1 MHIAELYLS
10 PSALAWLRVADITD
24 VDQLVTLSAD
34 GLIERGIG
42 AAELYEIVCQ
52 LNKQGTS
59 LPSSSHGNVYMPNGR
74 SRDIF
79 RLRIVEGL
87 TLKEVGERFGINAER
102 VRQILARHFGL
113 RGSPPTV
120 KARKWAATE
129 RRRAD
134 RRAPSTTGR
143 KAA

>member
-1 MHIAELYLS
+1 MHIAELHLS
-10 PSALAWLRVADITD
+10 PNALVCLRAADITD

-42 AAELYEIVCQ
+42 AAELYEVVCQ

-59 LPSSSHGNVYMPNGR
+59 LPSSCHGNVYMPNDR
-74 SRDIF
+74 NRDIF

-120 KARKWAATE
+120 KAKKWATTE
-129 RRRAD
+129 RRRAAS
-134 RRAPSTTGR
+134 RAPSTTRR
-143 KAA
+143 KVA

>member
-10 PSALAWLRVADITD
+10 PAALAFLRAADITD

-34 GLIERGIG
+34 ELIERGIG
-42 AAELYEIVCQ
+42 AGELYEVVCQ
-52 LNKQGTS
+52 LNEQGTS
-59 LPSSSHGNVYMPNGR
+59 LPSSRGGHVYMPNDR
-74 SRDIF
+74 SREMF

-87 TLKEVGERFGINAER
+87 TLKEIAERFGINAER
-102 VRQILARHFGL
+102 VRQIMAMYFGL

-129 RRRAD
+129 RRRAASQ
-134 RRAPSTTGR
+134 APSATR
-143 KAA
+143 KKIA

>member
-10 PSALAWLRVADITD
+10 PSALACLRVADITD

-42 AAELYEIVCQ
+42 AAELYEVVCQ
-52 LNKQGTS
+52 LNKRGTS
-59 LPSSSHGNVYMPNGR
+59 LPSSSRGNVYMPNDR
-74 SRDIF
+74 SRDMF

-87 TLKEVGERFGINAER
+87 TLNEVGERFGINAER
-102 VRQILARHFGL
+102 VRQILARDFGL

-120 KARKWAATE
+120 KARKWATTE
-129 RRRAD
+129 RRRAASQAPPTT
-134 RRAPSTTGR
+134 RRKVA
-143 KAA
+143 

>member
-1 MHIAELYLS
+1 MHIAELHLS
-10 PSALAWLRVADITD
+10 PDALVGLRAADITD

-42 AAELYEIVCQ
+42 AAELYEVVCQ
-52 LNKQGTS
+52 LNKLGTS
-59 LPSSSHGNVYMPNGR
+59 LPSSCRGNVYMPNDR
-74 SRDIF
+74 YRDIF
-79 RLRIVEGL
+79 RSRIVEGL

-120 KARKWAATE
+120 KVRKWATTQ
-129 RRRAD
+129 RRRAASQ
-134 RRAPSTTGR
+134 APSATRR
-143 KAA
+143 KVA